1 VCRVHF
7 KSTEK
12 LEQSS
17 QGIKQAHKQKIMELD
32 GNDFAA

>member
-1 VCRVHF
+1 VHF

-12 LEQSS
+12 LEQRSS